1 MPRIHFLRTSLFAA
15 FLLLIVLPGNLT
27 AQSLPTAVPEDVGM
41 SSERLERLGE
51 NLQAYVDRGEMA
63 GSVAIVV
70 RHGKV
75 AYLEA
80 FGQQDIEA
88 GREMATDSI
97 FRIASQTKAIVT
109 AAILM
114 LQEEG
119 KLLISDRL
127 ANYIPEFAQTTVAVR
142 REDGGYDIETGR
154 PITLRHLI
162 THTSGISYGT
172 GPASAEWDKAGFEQ
186 WYFADKD
193 EAIAK
198 TVARMASLPF
208 DAQPGEQ
215 WIYGYGIDILGAVV
229 EKASGMALDA
239 YLQTHIFDPLG
250 MNNTHFYLP
259 NDKRDQFTAVY
270 GRTRGGVLTRAE
282 DSGAW
287 AGQGAYVDGPRT
299 SFSGGAGL
307 LSTASDYAR
316 FLQMLLNGGTLDG
329 RRLLSPTTVKLM
341 GQDHLDGIGFRPGQ
355 GFGLGFSVVTD
366 LGARGTPGSVGEFGW
381 GGAYHSTYW
390 VDPVNDLLVV
400 YLTQLRPSGG
410 IDDREKIRTL
420 VYQAVIE

>member
-1 MPRIHFLRTSLFAA
+1 MPRIRFLRTSLFVA
-15 FLLLIVLPGNLT
+15 FLLLVLPPASLS
-27 AQSLPTAVPEDVGM
+27 AQSLSTALPEDVGM

-63 GSVAIVV
+63 GSVAIIV

-97 FRIASQTKAIVT
+97 FRVASQTKAIVT
-109 AAILM
+109 TAIMM

-127 ANYIPEFAQTTVAVR
+127 ANYIPEFAQTTVAVA

-154 PITLRHLI
+154 AITLRHLI

-172 GPASAEWDKAGFEQ
+172 GPASAEWDKAGFQQ

-193 EAIAK
+193 EPIAK
-198 TVARMASLPF
+198 TVARMASLPL
-208 DAQPGEQ
+208 DAQPGER
-215 WIYGYGIDILGAVV
+215 WIYGYNIDILGAVV
-229 EKASGMALDA
+229 EKVSGMALDA
-239 YLQTHIFDPLG
+239 YLQSHIFDPLS

-270 GRTRGGVLTRAE
+270 GRTRGGKLTRAE

-341 GQDHLDGIGFRPGQ
+341 GQNHMGDIPFRPGQ

-366 LGARGTPGSVGEFGW
+366 AGERGVPGSVGEFGW